1 MAGIIINLI
10 ETMKEQISLY
20 EILLESTKEKKRA
33 VIENNIDLINKL
45 NDDDNITV
53 GRIMKL
59 DKKREELFRD
69 IAFVLNKEMKGITI
83 TKIIE
88 YIKGQPEEEEV
99 TRLKEKMT
107 SLLSE
112 INDLNEKNK
121 KLIGYAIEQIDFS
134 MNLVRSTL
142 SNEPSYH
149 DTMGNEI
156 LSDNKRLF
164 DAKQ

>member
-10 ETMKEQISLY
+10 ETIKEQISLY

-142 SNEPSYH
+142 SNEPSYY